1 MSEESKLSLEELK
14 NAASRL
20 VAAGESV
27 REKLND
33 LTVEALARR
42 DLAEQEILEV
52 LTAITEGV
60 SLGAAERTEQVK
72 SALTDALQ
80 GVDDA
85 LGHAAEAMQLT
96 IGEVSSDLKAFNET
110 ELQQGLQELKRLE
123 GLFIETVS
131 KVASGASGLVQQ
143 EMAAIAEH
151 GRRIGTD
158 TGERVRKVT
167 DDLAQRIRDAAQGA
181 ASSGKKAALE
191 VSARVAEKAGY
202 KLGELAARL
211 TEKAREMRKD

>member
-1 MSEESKLSLEELK
+1 MSEASKLSLEELK

-42 DLAEQEILEV
+42 DLAEQEIREV

-60 SLGAAERTEQVK
+60 SLGAAQRTEQVK
-72 SALTDALQ
+72 IALTDALQ

-167 DDLAQRIRDAAQGA
+167 DDLTQRIRDAAQGA

-191 VSARVAEKAGY
+191 VSARVAERAGY

>member
-1 MSEESKLSLEELK
+1 MSEASKLSLEELK

-42 DLAEQEILEV
+42 DLSEQEIREV

-60 SLGAAERTEQVK
+60 SLGAAQRTEQVK
-72 SALTDALQ
+72 IALTDALQ

-123 GLFIETVS
+123 ELFIETVS

-167 DDLAQRIRDAAQGA
+167 DDLTQRIRDAAQGA

-191 VSARVAEKAGY
+191 VSARVAERAGY

>member
-1 MSEESKLSLEELK
+1 MSETSKLSLEELK
-14 NAASRL
+14 NAASKL

-42 DLAEQEILEV
+42 DLAEQEIREV

-72 SALTDALQ
+72 SALTDALH

-96 IGEVSSDLKAFNET
+96 IDEVSSDIKTFNET
-110 ELQQGLQELKRLE
+110 EVQQGLQELKRLE
-123 GLFIETVS
+123 SLFVETVS

-143 EMAAIAEH
+143 EMTAIAEH

-158 TGERVRKVT
+158 TGERVRQVT
-167 DDLAQRIRDAAQGA
+167 DDLTQRIRDAAQGA

-191 VSARVAEKAGY
+191 VSARIAEKAGY
-202 KLGELAARL
+202 KLGELATRL
-211 TEKAREMRKD
+211 TEKAQEFRK

>member
-1 MSEESKLSLEELK
+1 MSEISQLSLEELK

-20 VAAGESV
+20 VEAGESV

-42 DLAEQEILEV
+42 DLAEQEIREV

-60 SLGAAERTEQVK
+60 SLGAAQRTEQVK

-96 IGEVSSDLKAFNET
+96 IGEASSDLKAFNET
-110 ELQQGLQELKRLE
+110 ELRQGLQELKRLE

-143 EMAAIAEH
+143 EMTAIAEH

-158 TGERVRKVT
+158 TGGRVREVA
-167 DDLAQRIRDAAQGA
+167 DDLAQRIREAAHGA
-181 ASSGKKAALE
+181 ADSGRKAALE
-191 VSARVAEKAGY
+191 VSARVAEKAGS
-202 KLGELAARL
+202 KLGELAAHL
-211 TEKAREMRKD
+211 TEKAREMRK